1 MAGFTAGTIS
11 YYGLVRFFGNSSER
25 KTGIMSVSNLSE
37 WQSKTAGASAFAW
50 TGVGTSNPP
59 ADGTTLA
66 PEWWSVWNYL
76 QYGVGGCV
84 VGATGTDQNIQF
96 GYTYSAL
103 HESPET
109 INVFFNA
116 GNTFSSG
123 VVANIAATRADTFAV
138 IGAIKGITLP
148 VSDTYNSHPADFGI
162 DGFTGNTGANV
173 IYVANRKNYFRDW
186 NNSGVGSLQIGKIDL
201 SSDVAGCFGRS
212 YANTN
217 SWSVPAG
224 IKRGA
229 INGAIS
235 LEQSLGASDQT
246 NLLNN
251 GVSPV
256 ISFPGRGAYFMGN
269 STGAASAGST
279 ASRANTHIVGIL
291 NYIKAE
297 VKNIAYDY
305 MFEPNTDG
313 NRTQFVSRANSLM
326 DTVKSSGSITAY
338 SVICNAS
345 NNTGITFTA
354 DIAITPV
361 NVAEAITLRVTNNG
375 STPAEVYIL

>member
-1 MAGFTAGTIS
+1 
-11 YYGLVRFFGNSSER
+11 
-25 KTGIMSVSNLSE
+25 
-37 WQSKTAGASAFAW
+37 
-50 TGVGTSNPP
+50 
-59 ADGTTLA
+59 
-66 PEWWSVWNYL
+66 
-76 QYGVGGCV
+76 
-84 VGATGTDQNIQF
+84 
-96 GYTYSAL
+96 
-103 HESPET
+103 
-109 INVFFNA
+109 
-116 GNTFSSG
+116 
-123 VVANIAATRADTFAV
+123 
-138 IGAIKGITLP
+138 
-148 VSDTYNSHPADFGI
+148 
-162 DGFTGNTGANV
+162 
-173 IYVANRKNYFRDW
+173 
-186 NNSGVGSLQIGKIDL
+186 
-201 SSDVAGCFGRS
+201 
-212 YANTN
+212 
-217 SWSVPAG
+217 
-224 IKRGA
+224 
-229 INGAIS
+229 
-235 LEQSLGASDQT
+235 
-246 NLLNN
+246 LNN

-279 ASRANTHIVGIL
+279 ASRTNTHIVGML

-326 DTVKSSGSITAY
+326 DTIKSSGSITAY